1 MKTGSAEP
9 SMCSPPLH
17 LAEVGGSP
25 RLMLFP
31 CIFRGSSADA
41 AEVYLFSMFSNRT
54 FHVLCHLAE
63 VGESPRLKLLPHILK
78 SSSTDYID

>member
-1 MKTGSAEP
+1 MKTGSAEA

-25 RLMLFP
+25 RLRLFP

-41 AEVYLFSMFSNRT
+41 AAFFFSMFSNRI
-54 FHVLCHLAE
+54 FNVL
-63 VGESPRLKLLPHILK
+63 
-78 SSSTDYID
+78 